1 MPFVNVKV
9 AGKLNKEQKEKIS
22 KGITDLLSDVAGKA
36 PSSTYILIEEHDR
49 ENWGVG
55 GKLLSD

>member
-9 AGKLNKEQKEKIS
+9 AGKLNTEQKKKIS
-22 KGITDLLSDVAGKA
+22 EGITEILSDVAGKPA
-36 PSSTYILIEEHDR
+36 SSTYILIEEHDR

-55 GKLLSD
+55 GKLLSE

>member
-9 AGKLNKEQKEKIS
+9 AGKLNTEQKRKIS

-36 PSSTYILIEEHDR
+36 PSTTYILIEEHDR

-55 GKLLSD
+55 GKLLSE